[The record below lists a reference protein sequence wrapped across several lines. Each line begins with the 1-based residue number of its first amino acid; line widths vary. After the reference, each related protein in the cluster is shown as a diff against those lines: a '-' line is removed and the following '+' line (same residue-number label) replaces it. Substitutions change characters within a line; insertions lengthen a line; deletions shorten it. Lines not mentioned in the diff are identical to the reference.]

1 MIPIRLDCTHAIPKN
16 ADSPKNR
23 HTQLNM
29 STPEHHQH
37 KRKRDHDNDEKEE
50 REERRVVEENNT
62 NNSLL
67 AQLHRERNQRRPPIE
82 RATLT
87 SSSSTTMMS
96 KNAKVASSLVAK
108 ATTTTT
114 RNTSAWAN
122 VGRLSSIAKS
132 DRNNKKQAVNN
143 SHSDE
148 VERVLERAKQ
158 LERKQKTTKASV
170 MTTRLLPKIE
180 TKTVEMPTRG
190 RKWTEEPAIPDRT
203 ANDEEEV
210 RILSYNIWFDN
221 QAAQMARTEYLGRVI
236 ESCDPDVLCLQE
248 VTLPILFVLQGQAWF
263 EKYSLCAQPSEMELQ
278 CGYFCVVMVKKKET
292 VRKTR
297 IEKDGN
303 IARDDEKCETST
315 ELGGFAQG
323 SWKAHKSTFA
333 SSIMGRNL
341 QYAYDL
347 GFPRLCVATSHLES
361 WIMENPQLM
370 AEKRKQQL
378 KQSLEHLGG
387 RFEDVIFIGDMNWND
402 SKDGLCP
409 IEQPWEDAWMKL
421 RPESDGYS
429 YDAKRNTML
438 RGNLYARFDRA
449 FAKLKNFELQSI
461 QMVGTNPE
469 VNGQTYEKPYI
480 EKGEQKKIKVDVLPS
495 DHYGLLLILKKKSLF
510 DDDDDNGRDGIIDLT

>member
-409 IEQPWEDAWMKL
+409 IEQPWEDAWLKL

>member
-1 MIPIRLDCTHAIPKN
+1 
-16 ADSPKNR
+16 
-23 HTQLNM
+23 M

-37 KRKRDHDNDEKEE
+37 KRKRDHDDDEKEE
-50 REERRVVEENNT
+50 KEERRRVVEENNT

-108 ATTTTT
+108 STTTTTTT

-170 MTTRLLPKIE
+170 TTTRLLPKIE

-203 ANDEEEV
+203 ANGEEEV

-236 ESCDPDVLCLQE
+236 ESCDPDE
-248 VTLPILFVLQGQAWF
+248 
-263 EKYSLCAQPSEMELQ
+263 
-278 CGYFCVVMVKKKET
+278 
-292 VRKTR
+292 
-297 IEKDGN
+297 
-303 IARDDEKCETST
+303 
-315 ELGGFAQG
+315 
-323 SWKAHKSTFA
+323 
-333 SSIMGRNL
+333 
-341 QYAYDL
+341 
-347 GFPRLCVATSHLES
+347 
-361 WIMENPQLM
+361 
-370 AEKRKQQL
+370 
-378 KQSLEHLGG
+378 
-387 RFEDVIFIGDMNWND
+387 
-402 SKDGLCP
+402 
-409 IEQPWEDAWMKL
+409 
-421 RPESDGYS
+421 
-429 YDAKRNTML
+429 
-438 RGNLYARFDRA
+438 
-449 FAKLKNFELQSI
+449 
-461 QMVGTNPE
+461 
-469 VNGQTYEKPYI
+469 
-480 EKGEQKKIKVDVLPS
+480 
-495 DHYGLLLILKKKSLF
+495 
-510 DDDDDNGRDGIIDLT
+510 